1 MNKNIIKEMFDK
13 KIDKDKIYQNI
24 INKNKIRKRYGYVF
38 SLTCLLIIVVVGIV
52 RFSNKEVLDDNID
65 KNIDKII
72 INKEKI
78 SSGNGSI
85 AGGVTDI
92 AGEVTYIDRIADGII
107 DKKVID
113 KLEYG
118 KDRIKR
124 INELENYN
132 LTYAVK
138 YTYEDLSGYILEYT
152 NSLDKKSINIF
163 MSLNMKMMPREI
175 INQKEILDRD
185 KSIIDNQEVVIVN
198 NIASLYDSEYVGFF
212 NRDNI
217 YFDVGSVNLSEEEFI
232 NIIKDI
238 IK

>member
-52 RFSNKEVLDDNID
+52 SFSNKEVLDDNID

-92 AGEVTYIDRIADGII
+92 AGDITYIDEII

-118 KDRIKR
+118 KDRIKK
-124 INELENYN
+124 INELEDYN

-138 YTYEDLSGYILEYT
+138 YTYNDLSGYILEYT

>member
-13 KIDKDKIYQNI
+13 NIDKDKIYQNI

-38 SLTCLLIIVVVGIV
+38 SFACLLIIVVVGIV
-52 RFSNKEVLDDNID
+52 SFSNKEVLDDNID

-92 AGEVTYIDRIADGII
+92 AGEITYIDEII

-118 KDRIKR
+118 KDRIKK
-124 INELENYN
+124 INELEDYN

-138 YTYEDLSGYILEYT
+138 YTYNDLSGYILEYT

-175 INQKEILDRD
+175 INQEEILDRD

-198 NIASLYDSEYVGFF
+198 NIVSLYDSEYVGFF

>member
-92 AGEVTYIDRIADGII
+92 AGEVTYIDRVVDGII

-124 INELENYN
+124 INELEDYN

-175 INQKEILDRD
+175 INQEEILDRD

-212 NRDNI
+212 NRNNI

>member
-38 SLTCLLIIVVVGIV
+38 SFACLLIIVVVGIV
-52 RFSNKEVLDDNID
+52 SFSNKEVLDDNID

-92 AGEVTYIDRIADGII
+92 AGDITYIDEII

-118 KDRIKR
+118 KDRIKK
-124 INELENYN
+124 INELEDYN

-138 YTYEDLSGYILEYT
+138 YTYNDLSGYILEYT

-175 INQKEILDRD
+175 IDQEEILDSD

-198 NIASLYDSEYVGFF
+198 NIVSLYDSEYVGFF

>member
-52 RFSNKEVLDDNID
+52 SFSNKEVLDDNID

-92 AGEVTYIDRIADGII
+92 AGEVTYIDRAVDGII

-124 INELENYN
+124 INELEGYN

-175 INQKEILDRD
+175 INQEEILDRD

>member
-85 AGGVTDI
+85 AG
-92 AGEVTYIDRIADGII
+92 EVTYIDKVVDGII

-124 INELENYN
+124 INELEDYN

-175 INQKEILDRD
+175 INQEEILDRD
-185 KSIIDNQEVVIVN
+185 KSIIDNQKVVIVN
-198 NIASLYDSEYVGFF
+198 NIVSLYDSEYVGFF

>member
-38 SLTCLLIIVVVGIV
+38 SFACLLIIVVVGIV
-52 RFSNKEVLDDNID
+52 SFSNKEVLDD
-65 KNIDKII
+65 NIDKII

-92 AGEVTYIDRIADGII
+92 AGEITYIDEII

-118 KDRIKR
+118 KDRIKK
-124 INELENYN
+124 INELEDYN

-138 YTYEDLSGYILEYT
+138 YTYNDLSGYILEYT

-175 INQKEILDRD
+175 INQEEILDSD

-198 NIASLYDSEYVGFF
+198 NIVSLYDSEYVGFF

>member
-38 SLTCLLIIVVVGIV
+38 SFACLLIIVVVGIV
-52 RFSNKEVLDDNID
+52 SFSNKEVLDDNID
-65 KNIDKII
+65 KDIDKII

-92 AGEVTYIDRIADGII
+92 AGDITYIDEII

-118 KDRIKR
+118 KDRIKK
-124 INELENYN
+124 INELEDYN

-138 YTYEDLSGYILEYT
+138 YTYNDLSGYILEYT

-175 INQKEILDRD
+175 INQEEILDRD

>member
-92 AGEVTYIDRIADGII
+92 AGEITYIDEMI

-118 KDRIKR
+118 KDRIKK
-124 INELENYN
+124 INELEDYN

-138 YTYEDLSGYILEYT
+138 YTYNDLSGYILEYT

-175 INQKEILDRD
+175 INQEEILDRD

-198 NIASLYDSEYVGFF
+198 NIVSLYDSEYVGFF

>member
-78 SSGNGSI
+78 SSGNGSK

>member
-92 AGEVTYIDRIADGII
+92 AGDITYIDEII

-118 KDRIKR
+118 KDRIKK
-124 INELENYN
+124 INELEDYN

-138 YTYEDLSGYILEYT
+138 YTYNDLSGYILEYT

-175 INQKEILDRD
+175 INQEEILDRD

-212 NRDNI
+212 NRNNI

>member
-1 MNKNIIKEMFDK
+1 
-13 KIDKDKIYQNI
+13 
-24 INKNKIRKRYGYVF
+24 
-38 SLTCLLIIVVVGIV
+38 
-52 RFSNKEVLDDNID
+52 
-65 KNIDKII
+65 
-72 INKEKI
+72 
-78 SSGNGSI
+78 
-85 AGGVTDI
+85 
-92 AGEVTYIDRIADGII
+92 
-107 DKKVID
+107 
-113 KLEYG
+113 
-118 KDRIKR
+118 
-124 INELENYN
+124 
-132 LTYAVK
+132 
-138 YTYEDLSGYILEYT
+138 
-152 NSLDKKSINIF
+152 

>member
-13 KIDKDKIYQNI
+13 NIDKDKIYQNI

-38 SLTCLLIIVVVGIV
+38 SFACLLIIVVVGIV

-92 AGEVTYIDRIADGII
+92 AGEITYIDEII

-118 KDRIKR
+118 KDRIKK
-124 INELENYN
+124 INELEDYN

-138 YTYEDLSGYILEYT
+138 YTYNDLSGYILEYT

-175 INQKEILDRD
+175 INQEEILDRD

-198 NIASLYDSEYVGFF
+198 NIVSLYDSEYVGFF

>member
-1 MNKNIIKEMFDK
+1 M
-13 KIDKDKIYQNI
+13 
-24 INKNKIRKRYGYVF
+24 GY
-38 SLTCLLIIVVVGIV
+38 
-52 RFSNKEVLDDNID
+52 
-65 KNIDKII
+65 
-72 INKEKI
+72 
-78 SSGNGSI
+78 GSI

-92 AGEVTYIDRIADGII
+92 AGEITYIDEII

-118 KDRIKR
+118 KDRIKK
-124 INELENYN
+124 INELEDYN

-138 YTYEDLSGYILEYT
+138 YTYNDLSGYILEYT

-175 INQKEILDRD
+175 INQEEILDRD

-198 NIASLYDSEYVGFF
+198 NIVSLYDSEYVGFF
-212 NRDNI
+212 NGDNI
-217 YFDVGSVNLSEEEFI
+217 YFDVGSVNLSEEEFMD
-232 NIIKDI
+232 IIKDI

>member
-38 SLTCLLIIVVVGIV
+38 SFACLLIIVVVGIV

-92 AGEVTYIDRIADGII
+92 AGEITYIDEII

-118 KDRIKR
+118 KDRIKK
-124 INELENYN
+124 INELEDYN

-138 YTYEDLSGYILEYT
+138 YTYNDLSGYILEYT

-175 INQKEILDRD
+175 INQEEILDRD

-198 NIASLYDSEYVGFF
+198 NIVSLYDSEYVGFF

>member
-38 SLTCLLIIVVVGIV
+38 SFACLLIIVVVGIV

-92 AGEVTYIDRIADGII
+92 AGEITYIDEII

-118 KDRIKR
+118 KDRIKK
-124 INELENYN
+124 INELEDYN

-138 YTYEDLSGYILEYT
+138 YTYNDLSGYILEYT

-175 INQKEILDRD
+175 INQEEILDRD

-198 NIASLYDSEYVGFF
+198 NIISLYDSEYVGFF

>member
-92 AGEVTYIDRIADGII
+92 AGDITYIDEII

-118 KDRIKR
+118 KDRIKK
-124 INELENYN
+124 INELEDYN

-138 YTYEDLSGYILEYT
+138 YTYNDLSGYILEYT

-175 INQKEILDRD
+175 INQEEILDRD

-198 NIASLYDSEYVGFF
+198 NIVSLYDSEYVGFF

>member
-38 SLTCLLIIVVVGIV
+38 SFACLLIIVVVGIV
-52 RFSNKEVLDDNID
+52 RFSNKELLDDNID

-92 AGEVTYIDRIADGII
+92 AGEITYIDEII

-118 KDRIKR
+118 KDRIKK
-124 INELENYN
+124 INELEDYN

-138 YTYEDLSGYILEYT
+138 YTYNDLSGYILEYT

-175 INQKEILDRD
+175 INQEEILDRD

-198 NIASLYDSEYVGFF
+198 NIVSLYDSEYVGFF

>member
-85 AGGVTDI
+85 AVGVTDI
-92 AGEVTYIDRIADGII
+92 AGDITYIDEII

-118 KDRIKR
+118 KDRIKK
-124 INELENYN
+124 INELEDYN

-138 YTYEDLSGYILEYT
+138 YTYNDLSGYILEYT

-175 INQKEILDRD
+175 INQEEILDRD

-198 NIASLYDSEYVGFF
+198 NIVSLYDSEYVGFF

>member
-38 SLTCLLIIVVVGIV
+38 SFACLLIIVVVGIV
-52 RFSNKEVLDDNID
+52 SFSNKEVLDDNID

-92 AGEVTYIDRIADGII
+92 AGEITYIDEII

-118 KDRIKR
+118 KDRIKK
-124 INELENYN
+124 INELEDYN

-138 YTYEDLSGYILEYT
+138 YTYNDLSGYILEYT

-175 INQKEILDRD
+175 INQEEILDRD

-198 NIASLYDSEYVGFF
+198 NIVSLYDSEYVGFF